1 MYNPTY
7 ILQKHFKPPTKLF
20 SDENQ
25 CTKSVLVLKG
35 SGSEW
40 DFFTAIQEFYLNG
53 KISVYCS
60 SILIDSE
67 KVLHIY
73 LVFPGF
79 SLKVKSTHINGL
91 ERENKNNSAL

>member
-35 SGSEW
+35 SGSER
-40 DFFTAIQEFYLNG
+40 DFFTAIQEFYLNE
-53 KISVYCS
+53 KIMFTVVQYQLTVKRFC
-60 SILIDSE
+60 
-67 KVLHIY
+67 IY
-73 LVFPGF
+73 
-79 SLKVKSTHINGL
+79 T
-91 ERENKNNSAL
+91 